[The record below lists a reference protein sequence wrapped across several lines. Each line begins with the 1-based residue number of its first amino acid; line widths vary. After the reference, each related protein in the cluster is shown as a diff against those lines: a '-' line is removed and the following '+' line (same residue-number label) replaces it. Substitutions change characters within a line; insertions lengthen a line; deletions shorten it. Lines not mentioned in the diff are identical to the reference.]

1 MTSVAQLLQTKGHDV
16 WSIAPDASV
25 FDAIT
30 LMAQKEIGAV
40 LVVEERRLV
49 GVLSERDYARKI
61 ILQGRSSRDTAVR
74 AIMTDKVF
82 YVRPDQT
89 LEDCMALMTARRIR
103 HLPVLD
109 GERLLGV
116 VSIGDVVKSLLS
128 EQEVRIQQLEQYITG
143 R

>member
-1 MTSVAQLLQTKGHDV
+1 MTTVAQLLQAKGHDV
-16 WSIAPDASV
+16 WSIEPDASV

-109 GERLLGV
+109 GEQMLGV
-116 VSIGDVVKSLLS
+116 VSIGD
-128 EQEVRIQQLEQYITG
+128 
-143 R
+143 

>member
-1 MTSVAQLLQTKGHDV
+1 MTSVAQLLQAKGHDV